1 MRRLETQEVNPD
13 EVGMSDFYSDPFAE
27 KIHPCRRLVFSLK
40 DSGLVLTP
48 FSDEFVTQNFVEL
61 RT

>member
-1 MRRLETQEVNPD
+1 LKLQEVNPD
-13 EVGMSDFYSDPFAE
+13 ETGMSESDFYSDPLLE

-40 DSGLVLTP
+40 DIGLVLPP

-61 RT
+61 KT

>member
-1 MRRLETQEVNPD
+1 MSE
-13 EVGMSDFYSDPFAE
+13 SDFYSDPLLE
-27 KIHPCRRLVFSLK
+27 KILPCRRLVFSLK
-40 DSGLVLTP
+40 DIGLVLPP